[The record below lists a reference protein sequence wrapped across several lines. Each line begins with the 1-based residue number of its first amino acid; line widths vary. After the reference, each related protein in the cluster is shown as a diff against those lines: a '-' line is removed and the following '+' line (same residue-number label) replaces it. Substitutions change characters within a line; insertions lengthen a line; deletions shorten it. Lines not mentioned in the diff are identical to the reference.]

1 MLRTLAMLIR
11 PITSR
16 DLDALVQI
24 ANESG
29 PGFTSLMPDRDALSR
44 KIDHSVESFARTV
57 TKPRDEH
64 YLFVLEDSTTG
75 DIMGTTGIEAAA
87 GVSRPLVHFRR
98 NAVVHH
104 AEDRQKRHT
113 EESLTRC
120 QHYTGCTE
128 VCSLY
133 LRPEFRR
140 ANAGKLLSRVRFL
153 FMALHP
159 ERFADTVIA
168 EMRGVSDSS
177 GQSPFWDWLKH
188 HVADLDFMSA
198 TQLAGCGQSGF
209 IEQFIPAKPLYTRQ
223 MTSEARAVIG
233 QVHEDT
239 RAARHMLERE
249 GFRHR
254 GFVDLLDGGPTLECA
269 RSDIASV
276 RETLLASTVL
286 RSRPQSPAGNS
297 GETCKSAIV
306 ANTGCS
312 EFRATVTSQVW
323 PAPDSCKLVVEE
335 QLARQLD
342 LGDGSLACCL
352 PLGRTSQ
359 QSQGRQP
366 PRQKPATEEIRY
378 AY

>member
-1 MLRTLAMLIR
+1 MLRTLAMIIR
-11 PITSR
+11 PITPG

-24 ANESG
+24 ATESG

-44 KIDHSVESFARTV
+44 KIDHSVDSFTRTV
-57 TKPRDEH
+57 TKPGDEH

-75 DIMGTTGIEAAA
+75 DIIGTTGIEAAA

-104 AEDRQKRHT
+104 KENRQKRYA
-113 EESLTRC
+113 EESLIRC

-133 LRPEFRR
+133 LRPGYRR

-168 EMRGVSDSS
+168 EMRGVSDPS

-188 HVADLDFMSA
+188 QVADLDFRSA
-198 TQLAGCGQSGF
+198 TQLACCGQSGF

-223 MTSEARAVIG
+223 MTGEARAVIG

-239 RAARHMLERE
+239 RPARHMLERE

-254 GFVDLLDGGPTLECA
+254 GFVDLLDGGPTLECP

-276 RETLLASTVL
+276 RDTFLASAVL
-286 RSRPQSPAGNS
+286 EKREQDPSSNAG
-297 GETCKSAIV
+297 EPRKSAIV
-306 ANTGCS
+306 ANASCS
-312 EFRATVTSQVW
+312 EFRATVTDQVW
-323 PAPDSCKLVVEE
+323 PAPDTYNLVVEE

-342 LGDGSLACCL
+342 LGDGSLACYL
-352 PLGRTSQ
+352 PLGQTSH
-359 QSQGRQP
+359 QSQGRQQ

>member
-11 PITSR
+11 PINPG
-16 DLDALVQI
+16 DLDALMQI

-44 KIDHSVESFARTV
+44 KIDLSVESFARTV
-57 TKPRDEH
+57 TKPGDEH

-75 DIMGTTGIEAAA
+75 EIIGTTGIEAAA

-98 NAVVHH
+98 NAVIRH
-104 AEDRQKRHT
+104 AGDRQKRHT

-120 QHYTGCTE
+120 QHYTGCAE

-168 EMRGVSDSS
+168 EMRGVSDPS

-198 TQLAGCGQSGF
+198 TQLACCGQSDF
-209 IEQFIPAKPLYTRQ
+209 IEQFIPAKPLYIRQ
-223 MTSEARAVIG
+223 MTSKARAVIG

-239 RAARHMLERE
+239 LAARHMLERE

-254 GFVDLLDGGPTLECA
+254 GFVDLLDGGPTLECR

-276 RETLLASTVL
+276 RNTFLASAVL
-286 RSRPQSPAGNS
+286 QKTKQNPSRNAG
-297 GETCKSAIV
+297 EPCKSAIV
-306 ANTGCS
+306 ANASCS
-312 EFRATVTSQVW
+312 EFRATVTDQVC
-323 PAPDSCKLVVEE
+323 PAPDTNSLAVEE
-335 QLARQLD
+335 QLARQLG
-342 LGDGSLACCL
+342 LGDGSLACYL
-352 PLGRTSQ
+352 PLSQTSH
-359 QSQGRQP
+359 QSQGRQQ

>member
-1 MLRTLAMLIR
+1 MIIR
-11 PITSR
+11 PIAPR
-16 DLDALVQI
+16 DLDALEQI
-24 ANESG
+24 ATESG

-57 TKPRDEH
+57 TKPGDEH

-98 NAVVHH
+98 NAVIHH
-104 AEDRQKRHT
+104 SEDRQKRQV
-113 EESLTRC
+113 EESLTRS

-168 EMRGVSDSS
+168 EMRGVSDAS
-177 GQSPFWDWLKH
+177 GQSPFWDWLRH
-188 HVADLDFMSA
+188 QVADLDFMSA
-198 TQLAGCGQSGF
+198 TQLACCGQSGF
-209 IEQFIPAKPLYTRQ
+209 IDRFIPATPLYTRQ
-223 MTSEARAVIG
+223 MTSEAIAAIG
-233 QVHEDT
+233 QVHEET

-249 GFRHR
+249 GFRHQ
-254 GFVDLLDGGPTLECA
+254 GFVDLLDGGPTLECR

-276 RETLLASTVL
+276 RETYMANTVTG
-286 RSRPQSPAGNS
+286 QQDPADNS
-297 GETCKSAIV
+297 GGTGKSAIV
-306 ANTGCS
+306 ANASCS
-312 EFRATVTSQVW
+312 EFRATVTDQVW
-323 PAPDSCKLVVEE
+323 PATYSNDLVVEP
-335 QLARQLD
+335 QIAKQLD
-342 LGDGSLACCL
+342 LGDGSLVCCL
-352 PLGRTSQ
+352 PLGQTSK
-359 QSQGRQP
+359 QSQKRQP
-366 PRQKPATEEIRY
+366 PRHKQANEEIRY

>member
-1 MLRTLAMLIR
+1 MIIR
-11 PITSR
+11 PITPK
-16 DLDALVQI
+16 DLDALMQI
-24 ANESG
+24 AVESG

-57 TKPRDEH
+57 TTPGDEH
-64 YLFVLEDSTTG
+64 YLFVLEDSATG
-75 DIMGTTGIEAAA
+75 QIMGTTGIEAAA
-87 GVSRPLVHFRR
+87 GLSRPLVHFRR
-98 NAVVHH
+98 NAVIHH
-104 AEDRQKRHT
+104 EEDPRKRHA

-133 LRPEFRR
+133 LRPGFRR

-168 EMRGVSDSS
+168 EMRGVSDHA

-198 TQLAGCGQSGF
+198 TQLACCGQSGF
-209 IEQFIPAKPLYTRQ
+209 VERFIPATPLFTRQ
-223 MTSEARAVIG
+223 MTDAARAVIG

-239 RAARHMLERE
+239 RPARHMLERE

-276 RETLLASTVL
+276 RDTLLTRARL
-286 RSRPQSPAGNS
+286 QKGNRSSWNIAGNTV
-297 GETCKSAIV
+297 GSAIV
-306 ANTGCS
+306 ANAGCS
-312 EFRATVTSQVW
+312 GFRATVTEQVL
-323 PAPDSCKLVVEE
+323 PNPDANSLSVPE
-335 QLARQLD
+335 QLANELN
-342 LGDGSLACCL
+342 LGGYSLACYL
-352 PLGRTSQ
+352 PLSQ
-359 QSQGRQP
+359 SREESQGRQQP
-366 PRQKPATEEIRY
+366 CQKPVTEEIRY
-378 AY
+378 AH

>member
-1 MLRTLAMLIR
+1 MIIR
-11 PITSR
+11 PIAPG
-16 DLDALVQI
+16 DLDALLQI
-24 ANESG
+24 AIESG

-44 KIDHSVESFARTV
+44 KIDHSVDSFARAV
-57 TKPRDEH
+57 TKPGDEH
-64 YLFVLEDSTTG
+64 YLFVLEDSATG
-75 DIMGTTGIEAAA
+75 EIMGTTGIEAAA

-98 NAVVHH
+98 NAVIHH
-104 AEDRQKRHT
+104 PGDRHKRRT

-120 QHYTGCTE
+120 QYYTGCTE

-133 LRPEFRR
+133 LRPGFRR

-168 EMRGVSDSS
+168 EMRGVSDPA

-198 TQLAGCGQSGF
+198 TQLACCGKSGF
-209 IEQFIPAKPLYTRQ
+209 IERFIPSTPLYTRQ
-223 MTSEARAVIG
+223 MTAAARGVIG

-239 RAARHMLERE
+239 RPARHMLERE

-254 GFVDLLDGGPTLECA
+254 GFVDLLDGGPTLECP
-269 RSDIASV
+269 RSEIASV
-276 RETLLASTVL
+276 RNTCLAKARL
-286 RSRPQSPAGNS
+286 HAEKERPESEGSAA
-297 GETCKSAIV
+297 CKSAIV

-312 EFRATVTSQVW
+312 EFRATVTDQAWQDPETGSVMMS
-323 PAPDSCKLVVEE
+323 AR
-335 QLARQLD
+335 LARHLD
-342 LGDGSLACCL
+342 LGDGRSACCL
-352 PLGRTSQ
+352 PLSHGSRQAEVRQ
-359 QSQGRQP
+359 QPGH
-366 PRQKPATEEIRY
+366 KPATEEIRY

>member
-1 MLRTLAMLIR
+1 MIIR
-11 PITSR
+11 PIAPR
-16 DLDALVQI
+16 DLDALEQI
-24 ANESG
+24 ATESG

-57 TKPRDEH
+57 TKPGDEH

-87 GVSRPLVHFRR
+87 GVNRPLVHFRR
-98 NAVVHH
+98 NAVIHH
-104 AEDRQKRHT
+104 AEDRQKRQI

-168 EMRGVSDSS
+168 EMRGVSDAS
-177 GQSPFWDWLKH
+177 GQSPFWDWLRH
-188 HVADLDFMSA
+188 QVADLDFMSA
-198 TQLAGCGQSGF
+198 TQLACCGQSGF
-209 IEQFIPAKPLYTRQ
+209 IDRFIPATPLYLRQ
-223 MTSEARAVIG
+223 MTSEAIAAIG

-254 GFVDLLDGGPTLECA
+254 GFVDLLDGGPTLECR

-276 RETLLASTVL
+276 RETFLANTVTG
-286 RSRPQSPAGNS
+286 QQDPADNS
-297 GETCKSAIV
+297 GGTGKSAIV
-306 ANTGCS
+306 ANASCS
-312 EFRATVTSQVW
+312 EFRATVTDQVW
-323 PAPDSCKLVVEE
+323 PTTYSNDLVVEP
-335 QLARQLD
+335 QIAKQLD
-342 LGDGSLACCL
+342 LGDGSLVCCL
-352 PLGRTSQ
+352 PLGQTSK
-359 QSQGRQP
+359 QSQKRQP
-366 PRQKPATEEIRY
+366 PRHKQANEEIRY

>member
-1 MLRTLAMLIR
+1 MIIR
-11 PITSR
+11 PITPG
-16 DLDALVQI
+16 DLDALMQI
-24 ANESG
+24 ATESG

-44 KIDHSVESFARTV
+44 KIDHSVESFARTI
-57 TKPRDEH
+57 TKPGDEH

-98 NAVVHH
+98 NAVIHH
-104 AEDRQKRHT
+104 AEDRDKRHT
-113 EESLTRC
+113 QESLTRC

-133 LRPEFRR
+133 LRPGFRR

-168 EMRGVSDSS
+168 EMRGVSDRS

-188 HVADLDFMSA
+188 QVADLDFMSA
-198 TQLAGCGQSGF
+198 TQLACCSQSGF
-209 IEQFIPAKPLYTRQ
+209 IEQFIPTELLYTRQ
-223 MTSEARAVIG
+223 MTSEARADIG
-233 QVHEDT
+233 HVHENT
-239 RAARHMLERE
+239 RPARHMLERE

-254 GFVDLLDGGPTLECA
+254 GFVDLLDGGPTLECL

-276 RETLLASTVL
+276 SDTCLASTL
-286 RSRPQSPAGNS
+286 IQKGKQKSARSAG
-297 GETCKSAIV
+297 ELCKSAIV
-306 ANTGCS
+306 ANAGCS
-312 EFRATVTSQVW
+312 DFRATVTDQVW
-323 PAPDSCKLVVEE
+323 PAPDSNNLLVTD
-335 QLARQLD
+335 QLAKGLD
-342 LGDGSLACCL
+342 LGEGSLACYL
-352 PLGRTSQ
+352 PLSQTSQ
-359 QSQGRQP
+359 QSEGRQP
-366 PRQKPATEEIRY
+366 PRRKPTTEEIRY

>member
-1 MLRTLAMLIR
+1 MIIR
-11 PITSR
+11 PITPR
-16 DLDALVQI
+16 DLDALLQI
-24 ANESG
+24 ATESG

-44 KIDHSVESFARTV
+44 KIDHSVDSFARSV
-57 TKPRDEH
+57 TKPGDEH
-64 YLFVLEDSTTG
+64 YLFVLEDSRTG

-87 GVSRPLVHFRR
+87 GVTRPLAHFRR
-98 NAVVHH
+98 NAVIHH
-104 AEDRQKRHT
+104 AEDRQKRHA

-168 EMRGVSDSS
+168 EMRGVSNSS

-188 HVADLDFMSA
+188 QVADLDFMSA
-198 TQLAGCGQSGF
+198 TQLACCGQSGF
-209 IEQFIPAKPLYTRQ
+209 IEQFIPATPLYIRQ
-223 MTSEARAVIG
+223 MTSEAKAVIG
-233 QVHEDT
+233 QVHEET

-254 GFVDLLDGGPTLECA
+254 GFVDLLDAGPTLECP
-269 RSDIASV
+269 RSEIASV
-276 RETLLASTVL
+276 RETFMASAVV
-286 RSRPQSPAGNS
+286 QSGHKDPADNS
-297 GETCKSAIV
+297 GATCKSAIV
-306 ANTGCS
+306 ANASCS
-312 EFRATVTSQVW
+312 EFRATVTDQIW
-323 PAPDSCKLVVEE
+323 PAPDTDNLVVEE
-335 QLARQLD
+335 QLARQLN
-342 LGDGSLACCL
+342 LGNGSLACYL
-352 PLGRTSQ
+352 PLGQNSQ
-359 QSQGRQP
+359 QSQGRQQS
-366 PRQKPATEEIRY
+366 RQEPATEEIRY

>member
-1 MLRTLAMLIR
+1 MIIR
-11 PITSR
+11 PITPG
-16 DLDALVQI
+16 DLDALMQI
-24 ANESG
+24 ATESG

-44 KIDHSVESFARTV
+44 KIDHSVDSFARTV
-57 TKPRDEH
+57 TKPGDEH

-98 NAVVHH
+98 NAVIHH
-104 AEDRQKRHT
+104 AGDRQNRHA

-133 LRPEFRR
+133 LRPGFRR

-168 EMRGVSDSS
+168 EMRGVSDRS

-188 HVADLDFMSA
+188 QVADLDFLSA
-198 TQLAGCGQSGF
+198 TQLACCGQSRF
-209 IEQFIPAKPLYTRQ
+209 IEEFIPAKPLYTRQ
-223 MTSEARAVIG
+223 MTSEARAAIG
-233 QVHEDT
+233 QVHDDT
-239 RAARHMLERE
+239 RPARYMLERE

-254 GFVDLLDGGPTLECA
+254 GFVDLLDGGPTLECP

-276 RETLLASTVL
+276 RDTFLSHAVLQKREKDPASN
-286 RSRPQSPAGNS
+286 AG
-297 GETCKSAIV
+297 EFCKSAIV
-306 ANTGCS
+306 ANASCS
-312 EFRATVTSQVW
+312 EFRATVTDQVW
-323 PAPDSCKLVVEE
+323 QAPDTNNLAVQD
-335 QLARQLD
+335 QLAKQLN
-342 LGDGSLACCL
+342 LGEESLACCL
-352 PLGRTSQ
+352 PLSQTSQ
-359 QSQGRQP
+359 KSQGQQQ

>member
-1 MLRTLAMLIR
+1 MLRTLAMIIR
-11 PITSR
+11 PITPG
-16 DLDALVQI
+16 DLDALMQI
-24 ANESG
+24 ATESG

-44 KIDHSVESFARTV
+44 KIDHSVDSFARIV
-57 TKPRDEH
+57 TKPGDEH

-98 NAVVHH
+98 NAVIHH
-104 AEDRQKRHT
+104 AGDRQKRHT

-133 LRPEFRR
+133 LRPGFRR

-168 EMRGVSDSS
+168 EMRGVSDCS

-188 HVADLDFMSA
+188 QVAELDFLSA
-198 TQLAGCGQSGF
+198 TQLACCGQSRF
-209 IEQFIPAKPLYTRQ
+209 IEEFIPAKPLYTRQ

-233 QVHEDT
+233 QVHDDT
-239 RAARHMLERE
+239 RPARHMLERE

-254 GFVDLLDGGPTLECA
+254 GFVDLLDGGPTLECL

-276 RETLLASTVL
+276 RDTFLSHAVL
-286 RSRPQSPAGNS
+286 QKRKKDPARNA
-297 GETCKSAIV
+297 GEFCKSAIV
-306 ANTGCS
+306 ANASCS
-312 EFRATVTSQVW
+312 EFRATVTDQVW
-323 PAPDSCKLVVEE
+323 QAPDTNNLVVQD
-335 QLARQLD
+335 QLAKQLH
-342 LGDGSLACCL
+342 LGEESPACCL
-352 PLGRTSQ
+352 PLSQTSQ
-359 QSQGRQP
+359 QSQGQQQ

>member
-1 MLRTLAMLIR
+1 MIIR
-11 PITSR
+11 PITPR
-16 DLDALVQI
+16 DLDALMQI
-24 ANESG
+24 ARESG
-29 PGFTSLMPDRDALSR
+29 PGFTSLMPDRDALRR
-44 KIDHSVESFARTV
+44 KIDHSVESFARNV
-57 TKPRDEH
+57 TKPGDEH
-64 YLFVLEDSTTG
+64 YLFVLEDTATG

-98 NAVVHH
+98 NAVICH
-104 AEDRQKRHT
+104 AEDRQKRHF
-113 EESLTRC
+113 EETLTRC

-140 ANAGKLLSRVRFL
+140 ANAGKLLSRVRFV

-168 EMRGVSDSS
+168 EMRGVSDHS

-198 TQLAGCGQSGF
+198 TQLACCGQSGF
-209 IEQFIPAKPLYTRQ
+209 IERFIPARPFYTRL
-223 MTSEARAVIG
+223 MSEDARAAMG

-254 GFVDLLDGGPTLECA
+254 GFVDLLDGGPTLECP

-276 RETLLASTVL
+276 RETSLARVTLLK
-286 RSRPQSPAGNS
+286 RQEHPAVHS
-297 GETCKSAIV
+297 GETSKSAIV
-306 ANTGCS
+306 ANAGCS
-312 EFRATVTSQVW
+312 EFRATVTDQISA
-323 PAPDSCKLVVEE
+323 APTTKNLVVEE
-335 QLARQLD
+335 QLAKTLG
-342 LGDGSLACCL
+342 LGDGSPACYL
-352 PLGRTSQ
+352 PLGQSSQ
-359 QSQGRQP
+359 QSRGHQER
-366 PRQKPATEEIRY
+366 RQKPATEEIRY